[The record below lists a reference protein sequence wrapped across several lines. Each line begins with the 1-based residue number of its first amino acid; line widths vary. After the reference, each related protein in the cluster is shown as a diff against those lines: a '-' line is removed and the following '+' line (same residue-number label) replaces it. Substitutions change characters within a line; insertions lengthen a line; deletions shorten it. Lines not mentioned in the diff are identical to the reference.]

1 MGDNATSNDSK
12 FIEGLYIS
20 PQINFGPEHRI
31 RCAGHIIN
39 LVVKATIYRSGVS
52 EFEEELA
59 KAAPLE
65 QFELFRRHRVIGKL
79 HNSVNAVCASHKLHQ
94 LLLKTQ
100 KEIGC
105 EDTIFKHCTLQLRQD
120 GGIR

>member
-12 FIEGLYIS
+12 FIEGLNIS

-52 EFEEELA
+52 KFEELA
-59 KAAPLE
+59 KAALIE
-65 QFELFRRHRVIGKL
+65 QFELFRRDGVVGKL
-79 HNSVNAVCASHKLHQ
+79 HNFVNAVCASHKRRQ

-100 KEIGC
+100 KEVSC
-105 EDTIFKHCTLQLRQD
+105 EDTIFKH
-120 GGIR
+120 